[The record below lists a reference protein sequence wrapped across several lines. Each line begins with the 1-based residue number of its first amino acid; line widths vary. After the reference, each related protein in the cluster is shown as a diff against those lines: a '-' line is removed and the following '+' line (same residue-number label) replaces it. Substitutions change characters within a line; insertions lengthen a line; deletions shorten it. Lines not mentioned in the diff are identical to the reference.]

1 MIYVL
6 RNCLKYSESDRIT
19 LIMKKNLLPLIGIGI
34 VVLTFFVFNSKNNT
48 DKKDTNVVQDKN
60 SAISVKF
67 STPICDQ
74 IPKNIVEEA
83 LKKKVEEIKLTS
95 GNITNVCDFYTDQ
108 ENHLTVRLNKLNYD
122 NQKSGQSDSKDI
134 AIETDPSI
142 RAEHFIVIPNQQPTI
157 VNIVIKVNDNLL
169 LTIENGLS
177 TEYSKKQIIEVASAI
192 VRHLS
197 SDSSAGSENF
207 NNGNN
212 NEENITRDNQSN
224 TQSQQELVNVFF
236 TKIATHNIQEALAL
250 MDANDDTK
258 QAWGVNFNTIEEL
271 TVKNIVE
278 AYKEEW
284 SDSRQSFKIE
294 LEIKVKPEGEQ
305 MGWQNGTNFR
315 WVSLE
320 KNSNGNWQIHELAN
334 NP

>member
-1 MIYVL
+1 
-6 RNCLKYSESDRIT
+6 
-19 LIMKKNLLPLIGIGI
+19 MKKYLLPLVGIGI
-34 VVLTFFVFNSKNNT
+34 AASLFFVINPKNNI
-48 DKKDTNVVQDKN
+48 DKQEASVVQTKN
-60 SAISVKF
+60 GSISAKF
-67 STPICDQ
+67 SIPICDQ
-74 IPKNIVEEA
+74 IPKDIVEKA
-83 LKKKVEEIKLTS
+83 LGKTVTEIKPTS

-108 ENHLTVRLNKLNYD
+108 ENHITARLNKLNYD
-122 NQKSGQSDSKDI
+122 NQKSGQGDSKDI
-134 AIETDPSI
+134 TIETDPSI

-192 VRHLS
+192 VKHLI
-197 SDSSAGSENF
+197 SDSNESSENL
-207 NNGNN
+207 NKDIN
-212 NEENITRDNQSN
+212 NEESKNQNNQDDHSS
-224 TQSQQELVNVFF
+224 TQSQQELVNDFF

-271 TVKNIVE
+271 TVKKIVE
-278 AYKEEW
+278 TYKEEW
-284 SDSRQSFKIE
+284 SESRQSFKIE
-294 LEIKVKPEGEQ
+294 LEVKVKPEGEQ

-320 KNSNGNWQIHELAN
+320 KNSDGNWQIHELAN